1 MKTPIVN
8 SIITIDSIIINIR
21 IDLIIV
27 STIIIVI
34 SLIEGVRNY
43 LAEANSVRTPQ

>member
-27 STIIIVI
+27 ITIIIVI